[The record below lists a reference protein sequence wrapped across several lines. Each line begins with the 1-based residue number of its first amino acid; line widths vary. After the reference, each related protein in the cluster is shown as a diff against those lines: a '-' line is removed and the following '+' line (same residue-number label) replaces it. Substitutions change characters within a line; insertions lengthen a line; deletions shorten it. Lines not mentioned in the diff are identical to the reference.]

1 MLYASVPHGLP
12 SEDSAPLP
20 SVIRLQLHWS
30 QLGLCEAFRWTV
42 ARPLSVDDRLMTSSG
57 AQRALAKNLP
67 CSKVFEALWT

>member
-12 SEDSAPLP
+12 SEDSAPFT
-20 SVIRLQLHWS
+20 IRYQIAVCI
-30 QLGLCEAFRWTV
+30 GLNWGFARRSV